1 MKRMVI
7 LLFTFVIIIFNGISD
22 AKYVM
27 EYKSTIAQIN
37 IDTIPPKIEVIS
49 IESKEKEK
57 NASNIYSINVKVKI
71 IENNIKENDFNKSQI
86 IIRIGE
92 MEFNKELYEVN
103 QIAQTNNSI
112 IYEIKIN
119 EINKKGILQI
129 LIPQGIVKDF
139 SNNENQE
146 KIINYQLV

>member
-1 MKRMVI
+1 MKRMLI
-7 LLFTFVIIIFNGISD
+7 LLFAFVIIIFNGISD

-27 EYKSTIAQIN
+27 EYKTTIAKIN

-86 IIRIGE
+86 IIKIGE